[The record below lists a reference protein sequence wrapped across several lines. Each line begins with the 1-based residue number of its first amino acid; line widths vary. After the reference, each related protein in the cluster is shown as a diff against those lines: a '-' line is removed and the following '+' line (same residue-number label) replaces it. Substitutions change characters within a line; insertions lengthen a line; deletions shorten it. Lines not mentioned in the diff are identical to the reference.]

1 VSFALSIQMESQ
13 LYMRK
18 HQLLLTGGVALCA
31 ALVLGQTL
39 PATLPSRPSGFTAL
53 APQLEAWS
61 FVLQG
66 KGYGATLSRAQV
78 SASPEW
84 SPSALLPLTP
94 AKAEAIARGEL
105 RKLVSDDSTWVVEE
119 FMLRR
124 FRGEAQGKWI
134 YVVGFKPA
142 DGTTNATS
150 DRFFLPISFSGE
162 PAKITTR

>member
-1 VSFALSIQMESQ
+1 MESQ
-13 LYMRK
+13 SYMQK

-53 APQLEAWS
+53 TPQLEAWS

-84 SPSALLPLTP
+84 TPSALLPLTP
-94 AKAEAIARGEL
+94 AKAEVRSEEHTSEL
-105 RKLVSDDSTWVVEE
+105 
-119 FMLRR
+119 
-124 FRGEAQGKWI
+124 Q
-134 YVVGFKPA
+134 
-142 DGTTNATS
+142 
-150 DRFFLPISFSGE
+150 
-162 PAKITTR
+162 